1 MLIGRSFHHLTL
13 AVTALFF
20 FLSSITLSYS
30 SQSIALSLAVFVGTL
45 FIYRLSVWVP
55 VLSWSRRFI
64 DFYFKPS
71 VIELSSFLLVLLSTF
86 YFLKISEIVV
96 LISWGLFSTCYFL
109 NIKLDEFHFKGLRSI
124 PLIKTIHLSLLWT
137 IMGFIFKLPELT
149 SNYSLMCDFIIR
161 FVIIFLICLGVDLR
175 DIAKDEQSSTTT
187 LATHFGFSKLKQL
200 MIFFNSVLICLLLL
214 FPSYSTIE
222 LFIASLL
229 LIEII
234 ILKINSRPNT
244 FTLLMDGTLMCYSF
258 LVFIAQH
265 KSF

>member
-20 FLSSITLSYS
+20 FLSSTAFSYS
-30 SQSIALSLAVFVGTL
+30 SESVALSLAVFVGTL

-64 DFYFKPS
+64 NFYFNPS
-71 VIELSSFLLVLLSTF
+71 VLELSSFLLILLSII
-86 YFLKISEIVV
+86 YFLKIAEIVV

-109 NIKLDEFHFKGLRSI
+109 NIKLGTFHFKGLRSI

-149 SNYSLMCDFIIR
+149 SNYSLMCDFTIR

-175 DIAKDEQSSTTT
+175 DITKDEKSATRT
-187 LATHFGFSKLKQL
+187 LATLLGFYKLKQL
-200 MIFFNSVLICLLLL
+200 MLITNLALICFLILN
-214 FPSYSTIE
+214 P
-222 LFIASLL
+222 AS
-229 LIEII
+229 
-234 ILKINSRPNT
+234 
-244 FTLLMDGTLMCYSF
+244 
-258 LVFIAQH
+258 
-265 KSF
+265 